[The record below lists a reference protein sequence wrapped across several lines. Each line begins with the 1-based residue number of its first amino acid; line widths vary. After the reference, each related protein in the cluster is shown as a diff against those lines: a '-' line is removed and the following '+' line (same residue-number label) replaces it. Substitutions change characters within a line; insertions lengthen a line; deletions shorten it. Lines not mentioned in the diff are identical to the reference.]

1 VLLAEVDRH
10 DDEALVLELSMV
22 AGWVKRREVTS
33 TVLLDPTGE
42 IAKKDDSRTRPQSFS
57 SIGRAGWSARRSAS
71 ASGWASR
78 SRRCSARC
86 WRKS

>member
-57 SIGRAGWSARRSAS
+57 SIGRSAS